1 MSRRMISRQLRH
13 VSSIA
18 FVAVAAGI
26 VLPAWADGPAAR
38 QPIGRNLALGIKYVM
53 SPAPTYEH
61 CTDPGDATQL
71 TDGQLTEGHFWTQKS
86 TVGWQS
92 AAYVTISL
100 DLGKVEP
107 IGGASFRTAAGVAG
121 VLWPMSVH
129 VQVSDDGKDYRQA
142 GDLVELDE
150 TPGSIPAGYAVRKFI
165 TTNLTARGRYVRFVA
180 IPTGPFLFCDE
191 IEILRGDPVLLK
203 SEPAGPPVGDLDTWC
218 ARTRVKP
225 AIRRRFDHD
234 AGGVKQ
240 AIQTAKLDDAAKAPL
255 LASLEKLERDLSA
268 SAKSINQESF
278 RAILPFN
285 ANHADLFRLQASL
298 WKALGHQ
305 ALSAW
310 SVQPYDPTDL
320 YAPPAPEP
328 GRIDIHTMRGEY
340 RSAAFNLANTTN
352 AAMKVSIRFKDLPN
366 SPTPPWV
373 TVQDVPWTDTISG
386 RPVTAALP
394 DARKTGDG
402 WSVEVLPGLVRQV
415 WLTIHAVDVPP
426 GEHNGSVL
434 LEADGTKPVTLPVRL
449 KIYPLT
455 FPARTTLWVG
465 GWDYT
470 DNESVYGMT
479 AANHKAL
486 VEHLRGRF
494 VNAPWAN
501 SASIMQVSFTN
512 DSPPKAQLDTKRFDA
527 WLDQWPDAQAYFV
540 FASVGDSFLGAP
552 MGTEPFNQRVAAWI
566 SAWVAHLKTRGISPD
581 RFGLLLVDEPRA
593 HEHDDVI
600 IPWAKAIRAA
610 EPKVLIWEDPI
621 YGKPS
626 DGRPEMYELCHVL
639 CPNRPMWLSNSKEFE
654 SFYLN
659 QRDRGRTLQFYS
671 CSGPA
676 RLLDPYS
683 YYRLQAWHCWKIQA
697 TGSFFWAFGD
707 TGGSS
712 SWNEYLAA
720 SGPYCPVFLDDRSV
734 TAAKQM
740 EAIRESAEDYE
751 CFVMLQAATQ
761 RDEADG
767 KSSPALV
774 KARSL
779 LTQAAEEVLNASG
792 ASALNWHA
800 PKDRSKADAVRV
812 QLLES
817 LTELT
822 AGK

>member
-1 MSRRMISRQLRH
+1 MSRRMISQRLRN
-13 VSSIA
+13 VSFIA
-18 FVAVAAGI
+18 VMTATACV
-26 VLPAWADGPAAR
+26 VVPAWADEPAAS
-38 QPIGRNLALGIKYVM
+38 QSAGANLALGVKYVM
-53 SPAPTYEH
+53 SVAPTYEH
-61 CTDPGDATQL
+61 CTDPGDAIQL

-92 AAYVTISL
+92 ASYVTISL

-107 IGGASFRTAAGVAG
+107 IGGASFQTAAGVAG
-121 VLWPMSVH
+121 VFWPMSVY

-150 TPGSIPAGYAVRKFI
+150 TPGSIPAGYAVRRLMSTK
-165 TTNLTARGRYVRFVA
+165 LSARGRYVRFVA
-180 IPTGPFLFCDE
+180 IPTGPYLFCDE
-191 IEILRGDPVLLK
+191 IELLRGNDALLK
-203 SEPAGPPVGDLDTWC
+203 NEPAGPPVGDLDAWC

-240 AIQTAKLDDAAKAPL
+240 AIQTAQLDDSAKTPL
-255 LASLEKLERDLSA
+255 LASLDKLERDLAA
-268 SAKSINQESF
+268 SAKSLSQDSF
-278 RAILPFN
+278 RAILPYN

-298 WKALGHQ
+298 WKALGRP

-310 SVQPYDPTDL
+310 AVQPYDPTDL
-320 YAPPAPEP
+320 HALPATEP
-328 GRIDIHTMRGEY
+328 GRIEVHTMRGEY
-340 RSAAFNLANTTN
+340 RSAAFNLANTTD

-373 TVQDVPWTDTISG
+373 TIHEVPWTDTISG

-394 DARKTGDG
+394 DATKTDAD
-402 WSVEVLPGLVRQV
+402 WTVEVLPGLVRQV
-415 WLTIHAVDVPP
+415 WLTFHVVDLPP
-426 GEHNGSVL
+426 GEHTGNVV
-434 LEADGTKPVTLPVRL
+434 LEATGIRPMTLPVRL
-449 KIYPLT
+449 KVYPLT
-455 FPARTTLWVG
+455 FPAKTTLWVG

-470 DNESVYGMT
+470 DNESMYGMT

-486 VEHLRGRF
+486 VEHLRSRF

-501 SASIMQVSFTN
+501 SASIMQVTFTN
-512 DSPPKAQLDTKRFDA
+512 DSPPKARLDTRRFDA
-527 WLDQWPDAQAYFV
+527 WLDQWPEAQAYFV
-540 FASVGDSFLGAP
+540 FASVGDNFMGVP

-566 SAWVAHLKTRGISPD
+566 SAWVAHLKTRGIAPD

-610 EPKVLIWEDPI
+610 EPTVLIWEDPI

-639 CPNRPMWLSNSKEFE
+639 CPNRPMWLNNSKEFE
-654 SFYLN
+654 TFYLN
-659 QRDRGRTLQFYS
+659 QRDHGRTLHFYS

-683 YYRLQAWHCWKIQA
+683 YYRLQAWHCWKIGA

-720 SGPYCPVFLDDRSV
+720 SGPYCPVFLDERSV

-751 CFVMLQAATQ
+751 YFVMLQAAAKQ
-761 RDEADG
+761 AEADG
-767 KSSPALV
+767 KSNPV
-774 KARSL
+774 MIKARSL
-779 LTQAAEEVLNASG
+779 LTQAADEVLSAAG
-792 ASALNWHA
+792 ASALNWHS
-800 PKDRSKADAVRV
+800 PKDRSKVDTVRV
-812 QLLES
+812 RLLES

-822 AGK
+822 PER